1 MKKLVVLFT
10 FFTLLISCST
20 GNNKIVLQ
28 ESNGRMNH
36 LLIVMKNSEW
46 KGSIGDEIR
55 KILTEPVVGL
65 PQPEP
70 LFDISQV
77 PENNFGSMFKA
88 VRNVLKL
95 GIADGNSFN
104 IATNVY
110 ADPQKIITVTGKTKA
125 DLIAEIKKNS
135 KSIISTFK
143 KADIHLVQ
151 NKIIKKYYNLA
162 NIATFKKH
170 GYSLKIPKSYN
181 KVEDNGDFIWY
192 RYHLAGGNSMELVSY
207 TYPIKSEN
215 DINGN
220 NVVEKRDSIGKKY
233 IPGAIK
239 NSYMITEAAY
249 TPHMFQTKL
258 AGLPAIETRGKWEV
272 KGVYMA
278 GPFLNYSVID
288 KKNNRV
294 IVVEGF
300 TFAPSINKRDYMFE
314 LEAIL
319 KTLKI
324 N

>member
-1 MKKLVVLFT
+1 MKKL
-10 FFTLLISCST
+10 TLLFIVFALLTSCNSKK
-20 GNNKIVLQ
+20 NKIVLQ
-28 ESNGRMNH
+28 ESNGRINH
-36 LLIVMKNSEW
+36 LLVVMKNSEW
-46 KGSIGDEIR
+46 RGDIGDAIR

-70 LFDISQV
+70 LFDITQV
-77 PENNFGSMFKA
+77 PEDNFGAMFKA
-88 VRNVLKL
+88 SRSILKL
-95 GIADGNSFN
+95 GITDKNSFN
-104 IATNVY
+104 IVSNVY
-110 ADPQKIITVTGKTKA
+110 ASPQKIITVTGKSSTE
-125 DLIAEIKKNS
+125 LISEIKKNS
-135 KSIISTFK
+135 QIIIDTYK
-143 KADIHLVQ
+143 KADILSVQ
-151 NKIIKKYYNLA
+151 NKVIKKYYNF
-162 NIATFKKH
+162 NKIITFKKQ
-170 GYSLKIPKSYN
+170 GYSLKIPKKYR

-192 RYHLAGGNSMELVSY
+192 RYHLAGGNSMELISY

-249 TPHMFQTKL
+249 TPHMFKTKL

>member
-1 MKKLVVLFT
+1 MKKVVALFT
-10 FFTLLISCST
+10 VITFLISCNS
-20 GNNKIVLQ
+20 GDNKKVLRESSGRINHIVL
-28 ESNGRMNH
+28 
-36 LLIVMKNSEW
+36 VMKNSEW
-46 KGSIGDEIR
+46 KGDIGDEIR
-55 KILTEPVVGL
+55 KIIAEPVVGL

-70 LFDISQV
+70 LFEITQV
-77 PENNFGSMFKA
+77 PSESFGKMF
-88 VRNVLKL
+88 RSSRSVLQIS
-95 GIADGNSFN
+95 IADNNIVN

-110 ADPQKIITVTGKTKA
+110 ADPQKIITITGKSKA
-125 DLIAEIKKNS
+125 DLINEIKKNS
-135 KSIISTFK
+135 QVIISTFK
-143 KADIHLVQ
+143 NADIRSVQ
-151 NKIIKKYYNLA
+151 RKIIKKHHA
-162 NIATFKKH
+162 ISSITTFKKDN
-170 GYSLKIPKSYN
+170 YSLSIPKTYN
-181 KVEDNGDFIWY
+181 KVEDTGDFIWY
-192 RYHLAGGNSMELVSY
+192 RYHLTGGNSMELISY

-220 NVVEKRDSIGKKY
+220 NIVAKRDSIGKRY
-233 IPGAIK
+233 IPGAVK

-249 TPHMFQTKL
+249 TPHMFKTKI
-258 AGLPAIETRGKWEV
+258 AGYPAIETRGKWEV

-288 KKNNRV
+288 KANKRV

>member
-1 MKKLVVLFT
+1 MKKLAVLFT
-10 FFTLLISCST
+10 VFTLLISCNS

-28 ESNGRMNH
+28 ESSGRMNH
-36 LLIVMKNSEW
+36 LLIVMKNSAW
-46 KGSIGDEIR
+46 KGDVGDAIR
-55 KILTEPVVGL
+55 KIVTEPVVGL

-70 LFDISQV
+70 LFDITQV
-77 PENNFGSMFKA
+77 PGKNFGSMFKA
-88 VRNVLKL
+88 TRSVLKL
-95 GIADGNSFN
+95 GIADRNSFN

-110 ADPQKIITVTGKTKA
+110 AEPQKIITVTGKTKA
-125 DLIAEIKKNS
+125 DLIKEIKKYG
-135 KSIISTFK
+135 KSIIAAFK
-143 KADIHLVQ
+143 KEDILLVQ
-151 NKIIKKYYNLA
+151 RKVIKKYYPVA
-162 NIATFKKH
+162 SIITFKKH
-170 GYSLKIPKSYN
+170 GYSLRIPKSYN
-181 KVEDNGDFIWY
+181 KVEDTGDFIWY
-192 RYHLAGGNSMELVSY
+192 RYHLSGGNSMELISY

-215 DINGN
+215 DTNGN
-220 NVVEKRDSIGKKY
+220 NVVTKRDSIGKKH

-239 NSYMITEAAY
+239 DSYMITEAAY
-249 TPHMFQTKL
+249 TPHMFKTKI
-258 AGLPAIETRGKWEV
+258 AGYPAIETRGKWEV

>member
-1 MKKLVVLFT
+1 MKKLAVLFT
-10 FFTLLISCST
+10 VFTLLFSCNS
-20 GNNKIVLQ
+20 GKDKIILQ
-28 ESNGRMNH
+28 ESNGRINH
-36 LLIVMKNSEW
+36 ILIIMKNSEW
-46 KGSIGDEIR
+46 KGDVGDAIR

-70 LFDISQV
+70 LFEITQV
-77 PENNFGSMFKA
+77 PENNFGAMFKA
-88 VRNVLKL
+88 SRSVLRL
-95 GIADGNSFN
+95 GITDKNLFN

-110 ADPQKIITVTGKTKA
+110 ADPQKIITITGKSKKK
-125 DLIAEIKKNS
+125 LIAEINKNS
-135 KSIISTFK
+135 QNIIAAFK
-143 KADIHLVQ
+143 KADIHAIQKRV
-151 NKIIKKYYNLA
+151 IKKYYNIK
-162 NIATFKKH
+162 NISTFKKH
-170 GYSLKIPKSYN
+170 GYSLKIPKKYR
-181 KVEDNGDFIWY
+181 KVEDTGDFIWY
-192 RYHLAGGNSMELVSY
+192 RYHLTGGNSMELISY

-220 NVVEKRDSIGKKY
+220 NIVAKRDSIGKIY

-249 TPHMFQTKL
+249 TPHMFQTKI
-258 AGLPAIETRGKWEV
+258 ASLPAIETRGKWEV

-288 KKNNRV
+288 KAHNRV

-319 KTLKI
+319 KTLKV

>member
-1 MKKLVVLFT
+1 MKKLAVLFT
-10 FFTLLISCST
+10 IFTLLISCNS

-36 LLIVMKNSEW
+36 LLIVMKNSAW
-46 KGSIGDEIR
+46 KGDLGDAIR
-55 KILTEPVVGL
+55 KVVTEPVVGL

-70 LFDISQV
+70 LFDITQV
-77 PENNFGSMFKA
+77 PEKNFGSMFKA
-88 VRNVLKL
+88 SRSVLKL
-95 GIADGNSFN
+95 GIANENSFN

-110 ADPQKIITVTGKTKA
+110 ADPQKIITITGKTKE
-125 DLIAEIKKNS
+125 DLIAEIKKHA
-135 KSIISTFK
+135 KTIIATFK
-143 KADIHLVQ
+143 KEDIFLVQ
-151 NKIIKKYYNLA
+151 RKIIKKYYPTT

-170 GYSLKIPKSYN
+170 GYNLRIPKSYN
-181 KVEDNGDFIWY
+181 KVEDDGDFIWY
-192 RYHLAGGNSMELVSY
+192 RYHLSGGNSMELISY
-207 TYPIKSEN
+207 TYPINNEN

-220 NVVEKRDSIGKKY
+220 NVVTKRDSIGKKH
-233 IPGAIK
+233 IPGALK

-249 TPHMFQTKL
+249 TPHMFQTKI
-258 AGLPAIETRGKWEV
+258 AGKPAIETRGKWEV

-288 KKNNRV
+288 KKNNRI

-319 KTLKI
+319 KTLKV